1 MTPTVP
7 AKPMKPKNNPRR
19 IVQLVFVLTAA
30 VWLGGAVFFT
40 FVAGP
45 MFFAPELAEALPK
58 PRDGIVAQELIHRF
72 TAFQLSLAA
81 IAALALLVGWRFES
95 EGESEGEGGKFP
107 RARALLLAAMV
118 ALIVFG
124 LIYITPRLEW
134 LHQMK
139 YPDYFKIG
147 TTPEETAYANKSFG
161 PLHGISQVGNLVVL
175 FGLVAQLVLAWKAAA
190 GMNEKRDES

>member
-1 MTPTVP
+1 
-7 AKPMKPKNNPRR
+7 MKPKNNPLR

-58 PRDGIVAQELIHRF
+58 PRDGLVAQELIQRF
-72 TAFQLSLAA
+72 TAFQLSLAT
-81 IAALALLVGWRFES
+81 IAALALLAGWRLD
-95 EGESEGEGGKFP
+95 GGKLP
-107 RARALLLAAMV
+107 RTRGLLLMGLV

-134 LHQMK
+134 LHQLK

-147 TTPEETAYANKSFG
+147 TTPEQTAYANKSFG

-175 FGLVAQLVLAWKAAA
+175 FGLVAQLVLAWKAAVGQEGKSDA
-190 GMNEKRDES
+190 M

>member
-1 MTPTVP
+1 
-7 AKPMKPKNNPRR
+7 MKPKNNPLR
-19 IVQLVFVLTAA
+19 IVQLVFVLTTA

-58 PRDGIVAQELIHRF
+58 PRDGLVAQELIHRF

-81 IAALALLVGWRFES
+81 IAALALLVGWRF
-95 EGESEGEGGKFP
+95 ESEGEGGKFP

-190 GMNEKRDES
+190 GMNEKRDKS

>member
-7 AKPMKPKNNPRR
+7 AKPMKPKNNPLR

-45 MFFAPELAEALPK
+45 MFFAPEMAEALPK
-58 PRDGIVAQELIHRF
+58 PRDGIVAQELIHHF

-81 IAALALLVGWRFES
+81 IAALALLAGWRL
-95 EGESEGEGGKFP
+95 EGNNFP
-107 RARALLLAAMV
+107 LARGLLLAAMV

-134 LHQMK
+134 LHQLK

-147 TTPEETAYANKSFG
+147 TTPEQTAYANKSFG

-175 FGLVAQLVLAWKAAA
+175 FGLVAQLVLAWKAAV
-190 GMNEKRDES
+190 GMKVNRSM

>member
-1 MTPTVP
+1 
-7 AKPMKPKNNPRR
+7 MKSKNNPLR

-58 PRDGIVAQELIHRF
+58 PRVGLVAQELIHRF

-147 TTPEETAYANKSFG
+147 TTPEQTAYANKSFG
-161 PLHGISQVGNLVVL
+161 PLHGISQVGNLGVL

>member
-1 MTPTVP
+1 MKPTQRIIR
-7 AKPMKPKNNPRR
+7 MKPKNNPLR

-45 MFFAPELAEALPK
+45 MFFAPELVEALPK
-58 PRDGIVAQELIHRF
+58 PRDGLVAQELIHRF
-72 TAFQLSLAA
+72 TAFQLSLAT
-81 IAALALLVGWRFES
+81 IAALALLAGWRLD
-95 EGESEGEGGKFP
+95 GGKLP
-107 RARALLLAAMV
+107 RTRGLLLMGLV

-134 LHQMK
+134 LHQLK

-147 TTPEETAYANKSFG
+147 TTPEQTAYANKSFG

-175 FGLVAQLVLAWKAAA
+175 FGLVAQLVLAWKAAVGQEGKSDA
-190 GMNEKRDES
+190 M

>member
-1 MTPTVP
+1 MKRMTPT
-7 AKPMKPKNNPRR
+7 KPMKPKTNPLH

-40 FVAGP
+40 FVVGP
-45 MFFAPELAEALPK
+45 MFFAPELTEALPK

-72 TAFQLSLAA
+72 TAFQLSLAV
-81 IAALALLVGWRFES
+81 IATLALLAGWRL
-95 EGESEGEGGKFP
+95 EGGKFP
-107 RARALLLAAMV
+107 RARGLLLTAMV

-134 LHQMK
+134 LHQLK

-147 TTPEETAYANKSFG
+147 TTPEQTAYANKTFG
-161 PLHGISQVGNLVVL
+161 PLHGISQIGNLVVL
-175 FGLVAQLVLAWKAAA
+175 FGLVAQLILVWKAAV

>member
-1 MTPTVP
+1 
-7 AKPMKPKNNPRR
+7 MKSKNNPLH
-19 IVQLVFVLTAA
+19 IAQLVFVLTAA

-81 IAALALLVGWRFES
+81 IAALALLAGWRLD
-95 EGESEGEGGKFP
+95 GGKFP
-107 RARALLLAAMV
+107 RARGLLLAVMV
-118 ALIVFG
+118 VLILFG

-147 TTPEETAYANKSFG
+147 TTPEQTAYANNSFG
-161 PLHGISQVGNLVVL
+161 PLHGISQVGNLGVL
-175 FGLVAQLVLAWKAAA
+175 FGLVAQLVLAWKAAV
-190 GMNEKRDES
+190 GMKVKSDPM

>member
-1 MTPTVP
+1 
-7 AKPMKPKNNPRR
+7 MKPKSNPLH

-45 MFFAPELAEALPK
+45 MFFAPDLAEVLPK
-58 PRDGIVAQELIHRF
+58 PRDGLVAQALIHRF
-72 TAFQLSLAA
+72 TAFQLSLAV
-81 IAALALLVGWRFES
+81 IAMLTLLVGWRL
-95 EGESEGEGGKFP
+95 EGGAFP
-107 RARALLLAAMV
+107 RARVLLLAGLV

-124 LIYITPRLEW
+124 LFYISPRLEW

-175 FGLVAQLVLAWKAAA
+175 FGLVAQLVLAWKAAV
-190 GMNEKRDES
+190 GMKVNRSM

>member
-1 MTPTVP
+1 
-7 AKPMKPKNNPRR
+7 MKPKNNPLR

-30 VWLGGAVFFT
+30 VWLGAAVFFT

-107 RARALLLAAMV
+107 RTRALLLAAMV

-175 FGLVAQLVLAWKAAA
+175 FGLVAQLVLAWKAAVE
-190 GMNEKRDES
+190 MNEKRDES